1 MNKYAIAGAVAL
13 AIGAGPAV
21 AQEATPLASLTQ
33 EQKDHG
39 VETFRVLASAMQSTN
54 VPDDVK
60 SVLMACMYEN
70 SVGKISEAVDGVI
83 KDNPGK
89 VDRTKPEQIVG
100 VIARI
105 CGYEPKAATSAT
117 PGAKPATPTT
127 PKPAPSGTPKG
138 R

>member
-1 MNKYAIAGAVAL
+1 
-13 AIGAGPAV
+13 
-21 AQEATPLASLTQ
+21 
-33 EQKDHG
+33 
-39 VETFRVLASAMQSTN
+39 MQSPN
-54 VPDDVK
+54 VPDEVK
-60 SVLMACMYEN
+60 SVLMGCMYEN

-105 CGYEPKAATSAT
+105 CGYEPAAANAAT
-117 PGAKPATPTT
+117 PNAKPAAPA
-127 PKPAPSGTPKG
+127 PAKPAPSGAPKG